1 MQGHAKPRRPVSP
14 TADQRSHARDTAK
27 QVLARALPELRPAT
41 ETRDG
46 DFFAIPIMVDGQV
59 MAVFCVD
66 TLRRPD
72 VCKQLTESEIYAAQ
86 QAAAAAAALFT
97 LSADAGGFVPRVG
110 RALQVGDGGS
120 GVGGGGAGAE
130 QRELKGWA
138 GAMLE
143 QVRTVRRCEAIV
155 AMTQRATTV
164 RALERIM
171 RTATGRARL
180 VLIYV
185 TLCVFALCDLGAKE
199 VVERKEIRKS
209 NAKGGK
215 AGRLSSHTGPVGIVE
230 WAKVQ
235 P

>member
-1 MQGHAKPRRPVSP
+1 V
-14 TADQRSHARDTAK
+14 HARETAK
-27 QVLARALPELRPAT
+27 QVLARALPELRPVT
-41 ETRDG
+41 EARDG
-46 DFFAIPIMVDGQV
+46 DFFAIPILVDGQV

-66 TLRRPD
+66 TLQRPN

-97 LSADAGGFVPRVG
+97 LSADAGGFVPRIG
-110 RALQVGDGGS
+110 RGLEVGDGS
-120 GVGGGGAGAE
+120 GGGGAG
-130 QRELKGWA
+130 QRELEGWA

-171 RTATGRARL
+171 RTANGRARL

-199 VVERKEIRKS
+199 VVERKEERKS
-209 NAKGGK
+209 KSNNAKGGR
-215 AGRLSSHTGPVGIVE
+215 AGRVSSHAGPVGIME
-230 WAKVQ
+230 WAKVRPQ
-235 P
+235 PISKLAALAARPLYSLPTR